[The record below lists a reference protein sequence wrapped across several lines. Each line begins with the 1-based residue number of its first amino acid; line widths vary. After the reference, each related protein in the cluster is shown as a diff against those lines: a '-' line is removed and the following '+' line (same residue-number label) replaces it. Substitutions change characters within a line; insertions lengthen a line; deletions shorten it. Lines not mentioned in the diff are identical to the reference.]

1 MVLGLVLAHLA
12 LVPLVNLALVVVAG
26 LVVGHLALV
35 TLVHLALVLA
45 HLAMVPL

>member
-1 MVLGLVLAHLA
+1 MLAHLA